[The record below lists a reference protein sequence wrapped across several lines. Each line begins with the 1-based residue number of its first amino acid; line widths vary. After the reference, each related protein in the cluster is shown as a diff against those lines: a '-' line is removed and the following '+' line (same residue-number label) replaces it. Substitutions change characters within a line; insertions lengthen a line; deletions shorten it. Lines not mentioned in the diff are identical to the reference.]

1 MVMKKINN
9 LLNNSGIVLV
19 TIIICL
25 IFIIACRNSYTFN
38 MGFNIFTFVSL
49 IILTSFQN
57 LKFSLVSLIATIIIY
72 IGISSFSFISVI
84 DKISIVTDF
93 YLIIFN
99 LYYIYKNY
107 KRDRKIVLGLV
118 FVLTFALGLITTILK
133 YI

>member
-1 MVMKKINN
+1 
-9 LLNNSGIVLV
+9 
-19 TIIICL
+19 
-25 IFIIACRNSYTFN
+25 
-38 MGFNIFTFVSL
+38 MGFNIFAFVSL

-72 IGISSFSFISVI
+72 IGISSFSFISVV

-93 YLIIFN
+93 YLIVFN

>member
-1 MVMKKINN
+1 MKKINN
-9 LLNNSGIVLV
+9 LLNNSGIVLI
-19 TIIICL
+19 TIIICS
-25 IFIIACRNSYTFN
+25 IFIIACTNSYTFN
-38 MGFNIFTFVSL
+38 MWVNIFIVVSL

-57 LKFSLVSLIATIIIY
+57 LKFSLASLVATIIIY
-72 IGISSFSFISVI
+72 IGISSFSFISVV

-99 LYYIYKNY
+99 LYYIYENY
-107 KRDRKIVLGLV
+107 KRDRKIVLGLVFV

>member
-1 MVMKKINN
+1 MWVN
-9 LLNNSGIVLV
+9 
-19 TIIICL
+19 
-25 IFIIACRNSYTFN
+25 IFIV
-38 MGFNIFTFVSL
+38 VSL

-57 LKFSLVSLIATIIIY
+57 LKFSLASLVATIIIY
-72 IGISSFSFISVI
+72 IGISSFSFISVV

-99 LYYIYKNY
+99 LYYIYENY
-107 KRDRKIVLGLV
+107 KRDRKIVLGLVFV

>member
-1 MVMKKINN
+1 MKKINN
-9 LLNNSGIVLV
+9 LLNNSGIVLII
-19 TIIICL
+19 IIICS
-25 IFIIACRNSYTFN
+25 IFIIACTNSYTFN
-38 MGFNIFTFVSL
+38 MWVNIFIVVSL

-57 LKFSLVSLIATIIIY
+57 LKFSLASLVATIIIY
-72 IGISSFSFISVI
+72 IGISSFSFISVV

-99 LYYIYKNY
+99 LYYIYENY
-107 KRDRKIVLGLV
+107 KRDRKIVLGLVFV

>member
-1 MVMKKINN
+1 MKKINN
-9 LLNNSGIVLV
+9 LLNNSGIVLI
-19 TIIICL
+19 TIIICS

-38 MGFNIFTFVSL
+38 MWVNIFIVVSL
-49 IILTSFQN
+49 IILTSSQN
-57 LKFSLVSLIATIIIY
+57 LKFSLASLVATIIIY
-72 IGISSFSFISVI
+72 IGISSFSFISVV

-99 LYYIYKNY
+99 LYYIYENY
-107 KRDRKIVLGLV
+107 KRDRKIVLGLVFV

>member
-1 MVMKKINN
+1 MKKINN
-9 LLNNSGIVLV
+9 LLNNSGIVLI
-19 TIIICL
+19 TIIICS

-38 MGFNIFTFVSL
+38 MGFNIFTVVSL

-57 LKFSLVSLIATIIIY
+57 LKFSLASLVATIIIY
-72 IGISSFSFISVI
+72 IGISSFSFISVV

-99 LYYIYKNY
+99 LYYIYENY
-107 KRDRKIVLGLV
+107 KRNRKIVLGLV

>member
-1 MVMKKINN
+1 MKKTNN
-9 LLNNSGIVLV
+9 LLNNSGIVLI
-19 TIIICL
+19 TLIICS

-38 MGFNIFTFVSL
+38 MGVNIFIVVSL

-57 LKFSLVSLIATIIIY
+57 LKFSLASLVATIIIY

-99 LYYIYKNY
+99 SYYIYENY
-107 KRDRKIVLGLV
+107 KRDRKIVLELV
-118 FVLTFALGLITTILK
+118 FVLTFSLGLITTILK